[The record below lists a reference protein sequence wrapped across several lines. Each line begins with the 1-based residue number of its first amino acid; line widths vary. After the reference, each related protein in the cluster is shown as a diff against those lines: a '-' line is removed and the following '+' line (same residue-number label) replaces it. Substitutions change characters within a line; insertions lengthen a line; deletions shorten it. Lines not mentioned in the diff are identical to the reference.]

1 MKSFIKI
8 ALIII
13 LSVISWLNFVY
24 ANWDWWQGWN
34 SWWGDASQTLE
45 WMWTL
50 VPICQEWW
58 EYQCNL
64 ETARDS
70 IKDSMDGSIE
80 RNKRFSEYVQDII
93 KYALWFLTVV
103 WVIYIIYAWLL
114 LLTSAWEE
122 EKMTKAR
129 KNIMFVMVWFAV
141 VYLAYPIVSWLVNAI
156 NQ

>member
-13 LSVISWLNFVY
+13 LSVISGLNFVY
-24 ANWDWWQGWN
+24 ANGDGGQGGN
-34 SWWGDASQTLE
+34 SGGGDASQTLE
-45 WMWTL
+45 GMGTL
-50 VPICQEWW
+50 VPICQEGG

-93 KYALWFLTVV
+93 KYALGFLTVV
-103 WVIYIIYAWLL
+103 GVIYIIYAGLL
-114 LLTSAWEE
+114 LLTSAGEE

-129 KNIMFVMVWFAV
+129 KNIMFVMVGFAV